1 MENLETPKFKHPL
14 DYLKIVFRRKWLI
27 IVPAYIGLV
36 GGIVAC
42 FLLPP
47 KYEAY
52 TMIMVEEEKI
62 INPLI
67 RGLAVSSS
75 AVQRMQSIKE
85 QLLGWNSLVELTR
98 KLNLAKNVNS
108 QMGFEN
114 LVLGLRRNI
123 NVQMRGPT
131 AQLHSAPTLIRIS
144 YFSPDPR
151 EAQVMTQT
159 LSDNLVDENMRS
171 QTKETDVAIDFIKEQ
186 LDVYKRKIKEAEISN
201 LEEQIKNLL
210 VDSTE
215 QHPLVKELRQKLAAA
230 QKELESGDFKV
241 PTAFISKDN
250 PAYQALQS
258 ELDKVINKE
267 SAGTGASVAY
277 AANANEASGDPNA
290 SIYKLM
296 LMDKFDSV
304 LARDKNVNEQI
315 YNMLLQK
322 LETAKIT
329 QRLEVSKQGT
339 RYTVIDPARLPLRP
353 AKPNKLMVIFMGLLV
368 GATSGTGL
376 VFGKEFLDQSF
387 IDIDDAKDT
396 LEFPVLGAI
405 SRITTQEEIDKE
417 KHTKKRFATI
427 AAVSSVALILFVM
440 LYAFFKR

>member
-1 MENLETPKFKHPL
+1 MENQEFTKVRHPME
-14 DYLKIVFRRKWLI
+14 YLKIIFRRKWLI

-36 GGIVAC
+36 GGIVTC
-42 FLLPP
+42 LLLPP
-47 KYEAY
+47 EYEAY
-52 TMIMVEEEKI
+52 TTIMVEEEKI

-67 RGLAVSSS
+67 QGLAVSSS

-85 QLLGWNSLVELTR
+85 QLLGWNSLTELIR

-108 QMGFEN
+108 QAGFEN
-114 LVLGLRRNI
+114 LILGLRRNI
-123 NVQMRGPT
+123 DIQMSGST
-131 AQLHSAPTLIRIS
+131 MKLSSAPTLIRIS

-151 EAQVMTQT
+151 QAQLITQA
-159 LSDNLVDENMRS
+159 LSDNLVDENMRF
-171 QTKETDVAIDFIKEQ
+171 QTKQTDVAINFIKEQ
-186 LDVYKRKIKEAEISN
+186 LEVYKRKIKEAEISN
-201 LEEQIKNLL
+201 LEEQIKTLL

-215 QHPLVKELRQKLAAA
+215 QHPLVKELRQKLTAA

-241 PTAFISKDN
+241 PTAPISKDN

-258 ELDKVINKE
+258 ELDKVINK
-267 SAGTGASVAY
+267 AADNTGASVAY
-277 AANANEASGDPNA
+277 AANTNEASGDPNT

-304 LARDKNVNEQI
+304 LARDMNVNDKI

-329 QRLEVSKQGT
+329 QRLEASKQGT
-339 RYTVIDPARLPLRP
+339 RYTVIDPARLPLKP
-353 AKPNKLMVIFMGLLV
+353 AKPNKLMVIFMGLLAGTV
-368 GATSGTGL
+368 SGTGL
-376 VFGKEFLDQSF
+376 VFGKEFMDQSF
-387 IDIDDAKDT
+387 IDIDEAKDI

-427 AAVSSVALILFVM
+427 AAVSSVVLILFVM
-440 LYAFFKR
+440 LYSFFKR

>member
-1 MENLETPKFKHPL
+1 MENLETTKFKHPM
-14 DYLKIVFRRKWLI
+14 DYLKIIFRRKWLI

-42 FLLPP
+42 LLLPP
-47 KYEAY
+47 KYGAY
-52 TMIMVEEEKI
+52 TTIMVEEEKI

-67 RGLAVSSS
+67 QGLAVSSS

-85 QLLGWNSLVELTR
+85 QLLGWNSLMELIR
-98 KLNLAKNVNS
+98 KVNLAKNVNS
-108 QMGFEN
+108 QAGFEN
-114 LVLGLRRNI
+114 LISGLRRNI
-123 NVQMRGPT
+123 NINMSGPT
-131 AQLHSAPTLIRIS
+131 MKLSSAPTLIRIS

-151 EAQVMTQT
+151 QAQLITQV
-159 LSDNLVDENMRS
+159 LSDNLVDENMRF
-171 QTKETDVAIDFIKEQ
+171 QTKQTDVAINFIKEQ
-186 LDVYKRKIKEAEISN
+186 LGVYKRKIKEAEISN
-201 LEEQIKNLL
+201 LEEQLKTLL

-215 QHPLVKELRQKLAAA
+215 QHPLVKELRQKLTAA

-241 PTAFISKDN
+241 PTAPISKDN

-258 ELDKVINKE
+258 ELDKVINKAAD
-267 SAGTGASVAY
+267 STGASVAY
-277 AANANEASGDPNA
+277 AANTNEASGDPNT

-304 LARDKNVNEQI
+304 LARDMNVNDKI

-329 QRLEVSKQGT
+329 QRLEASKQGT
-339 RYTVIDPARLPLRP
+339 RYTVIDPARLPLKP

-368 GATSGTGL
+368 GTVSGTGL

-387 IDIDDAKDT
+387 IDIDEAKDT

-427 AAVSSVALILFVM
+427 AAVSSVVLILFVM
-440 LYAFFKR
+440 LHSFFKR